1 MSLKKELGFW
11 DIFCISSGAMI
22 SSGLFILPAIAY
34 AMCGKSVFVA
44 YFLAGVLVLPAL
56 FSKAELSTA
65 MPKSGGDYFHIDRS
79 LGPIAGT
86 LSGMAAWFSLSFKSA
101 FALLGIG
108 AFVRIFLPDFPM
120 WQIKLVAVVF
130 CIIFMILNIYGAKHA
145 GRLQIVLVLF
155 LLGILS
161 YFVVAGLPSVDFS
174 YFRADDNFWPSHRV
188 LLGTVGMI
196 FVSYGGLTKV
206 VSVAEETKNVTLNLP
221 FGMISAFVVVT
232 IFYVLVVFITVG
244 VLQGDIIKQGMPS
257 LTPISD
263 AATVFMGPAGGMILA
278 VAALLAFI
286 STGNAGIMAA
296 SRTPMA
302 MAKDNLLPEKFGKL
316 AGKGQTPVFAIV
328 ATSAFMIVVILFL
341 DLQMLIKTA
350 STLKILLFA
359 ASNLVLIV
367 MRESKMSNYRP
378 KFKSPFYPW
387 VQIFGLIA
395 YAFLIFEMGTVPLS
409 ISAGFIALSLL
420 WYWCYGRQHSDRA
433 YVLQN
438 IVDRIIG
445 KKLRSKNFSEELRN
459 ILLQREEIIT
469 DFFDETVLKASVLDI
484 PASVTQKTAL
494 EMVSEKLA
502 ERLGADKSY
511 YLEKLKER
519 EEIGSTLIS
528 SFLAIPHIIL
538 EGENLFELVIV
549 RCRQGIDFGDGQA
562 NVQAVFA
569 LAGSMDMRIYHL
581 KALAAL
587 AQIVQNRSFEQRWM
601 RATSESDLKDVLIL
615 ASRRR

>member
-11 DIFCISSGAMI
+11 DIFCVSSGAMI

-34 AMCGKSVFVA
+34 SLCGKSVFVA
-44 YFLAGVLVLPAL
+44 YLLAGVLVLPSL
-56 FSKAELSTA
+56 FSKAELATA

-108 AFVRIFLPDFPM
+108 AFVRIFLPDFSM
-120 WQIKLVAVVF
+120 WQIKLVAVAF
-130 CIIFMILNIYGAKHA
+130 CIIFMMLNICSAKHA
-145 GRLQIVLVLF
+145 GRLQIALVLF
-155 LLGILS
+155 LLGILC
-161 YFVVAGLPSVDFS
+161 YFVALGLPSVDYSF
-174 YFRADDNFWPSHRV
+174 YAFDKDFFPPHRV

-196 FVSYGGLTKV
+196 FVSYGGLTKS
-206 VSVAEETKNVTLNLP
+206 VSVAEETKNVSFNLP
-221 FGMISAFVVVT
+221 FGMISAFLVVT
-232 IFYVLVVFITVG
+232 VFYFLVVFITVG
-244 VLQGDIIKQGMPS
+244 VLQDDMLKSGLPT

-263 AATVFMGPAGGMILA
+263 AASVFMGPAGGMLLA

-286 STGNAGIMAA
+286 STGNAGILAA

-302 MAKDNLLPEKFGKL
+302 MAKDKLLPKSFATL
-316 AGKGQTPVFAIV
+316 AGKGQTPVVSIV
-328 ATSAFMIVVILFL
+328 ATSLFMITVILSL
-341 DLQMLIKTA
+341 ELEMLIKTA

-359 ASNLVLIV
+359 TSNIVLIV
-367 MRESKMSNYRP
+367 MRESRMSNYRP
-378 KFKSPFYPW
+378 KFKAPFYPW
-387 VQIFGLIA
+387 LQIFGLIA
-395 YAFLIFEMGTVPLS
+395 YALLIFEMGIAPLS
-409 ISAGFIALSLL
+409 ISLGFIALSLL
-420 WYWCYGRQHSDRA
+420 WYWSYGKRHTDRA

-469 DFFDETVLKASVLDI
+469 DFFDETVLRASVVDI
-484 PASVTQKTAL
+484 PTSVTQKTAL
-494 EMVSEKLA
+494 ELISQKLSQK
-502 ERLGADKSY
+502 LGADKSY
-511 YLEKLKER
+511 YLKKLEER
-519 EEIGSTLIS
+519 EKVGSTLLS
-528 SFLAIPHIIL
+528 PFLAIPHIIL
-538 EGENLFELVIV
+538 DGEKLFELVIV

-562 NVQAVFA
+562 SVQAVFA
-569 LAGSMDMRIYHL
+569 LAGTMDMRIYHL

-587 AQIVQNRSFEQRWM
+587 AQIVQNSSFEQRWM
-601 RATSESDLKDVLIL
+601 RATTESDLQDVLIL